1 MKFKSLSV
9 LLLLT
14 VSLFISPLL
23 ISGNEFSN
31 ISHISNEKNLEVS
44 NTFKPNVIS
53 QTSDVFKSSRHY
65 PTHQNQKVF
74 RSSATLDTT
83 NSFST
88 SITQNSITL
97 DQEGEYYWDEA
108 IPITG
113 VVTDTRD
120 ELFPNVEVYLFL
132 NTSDISEGNEVA
144 TATAGA
150 NAVFTFSR
158 NFDQSDIG
166 FWNWTVWYPDQ
177 DDGDA
182 DFGIDCFECAKIVD
196 TGNFTLYDEIS
207 FSATRDSGEEIA
219 PADTIQF
226 TGSISLRNGGAVPIP
241 IRNNYA
247 LTYVINYNEVGPTTN
262 NSYFGNE
269 NAITFRDTY
278 SGTTE
283 DSATITITINGT
295 TPYYKY
301 QNNDVTETLTFSIN
315 TDWIFNLYPT
325 ELDGVE
331 TSQSDFNNNYLTRNN
346 QEILVSG
353 VFNSSSDGVD
363 ANLWNNIP
371 INIEIDGGGIGN
383 SNTSMDV
390 TVNTVS
396 NGSFSFI
403 FILNTANFSNPIDN
417 VVITITHTDPGEL
430 LSSEQEVKTI
440 TIKLKGEADSLT
452 DVNYFGTLNVSKH
465 DETLYYTNDGNDFTI
480 NGTILDEAGR
490 AAEGVKIVFHITNQ
504 NTTGELD
511 ATTLYSSET
520 DLLEL
525 GLSISE
531 LTTNAN
537 GYFELT
543 FELPEISQDQKY
555 YTVNITISNDPI
567 SDSYR
572 WENNKNEQSSVFTF
586 EYLNFDDIT
595 TSSIDFKFYNDT
607 ANDITLEDSLIFL
620 NSTFYETYQNSSL
633 NYNFTIE
640 IKDKH
645 GRVPIGLT
653 LNLNIDVAFHTIA
666 NEANSRN
673 TSQLVINSDNN
684 GVFTFFIHN
693 ITSFDTSLFSSTHEA
708 QFRYYF
714 TIANSDFDI
723 ISETYGQQI
732 TIFGPDNTSMDVNDL
747 NSADVNFSNVASESE
762 QNITITLDI
771 VDLESSFDSFENI
784 RNVTIYWRATTSGG
798 YNSTTIGDFD
808 FSSVNWNIANMTYNP
823 VIQRFTFTLSFPD
836 HGHGYFFQVYFIVY
850 DLSGHGVNADGE
862 TNGGNQWTNGLP
874 DYDPSQA
881 NQGYDVTVSKFANIT
896 DFSNPGQPYL
906 IQMGDSLIRQIDVL
920 NDVLIDGK
928 SIATGYNITS
938 LQNNVTITLNLDEDG
953 LNYTSVKIYYRFLED
968 QNASGALSLNNPVF
982 SNDTAYLIFE
992 MTLIQ
997 IQGGTMIF
1005 TFIIDSSQLQYNTY
1019 LDFYFNYTD
1028 GANNTAVT
1036 APFVSTSGEV
1046 NPGLSFNLV
1055 VDKTPPIEAAED
1067 NFEDIRIPGREN
1079 EPNEVVIWMN
1089 ETLSDF
1095 NITHSVQD
1103 VNGTGLSDV
1112 LVHWYFNG
1120 SNSINFTQI
1129 YMQNGVVLFTNSS
1142 TYINGTF
1149 TFNVTLPDTF
1159 FLINSSL
1166 SYEIEVLD
1174 SSGNSLT
1181 LNSQSDPNSNSF
1193 EFKSQPIPPDA
1204 VEEPLPEP
1212 EEITEPA
1219 TVIETIITTDEDG
1232 NEVTITNTTIIQ
1244 PAVPEETN
1252 NALWIVAGF
1261 LGLLG
1266 LLTLYYQRNNI
1277 KDMIQ
1282 QRQRR
1287 KKVQGALS
1295 DIIKEIRELGEQQ
1308 KFKRAILLIWEA
1320 LERVSKEIVNASR
1333 PFNVTAREFTAYLS
1347 TVTIVDRETLLTL
1360 SDTFEL
1366 ARYGKDNPS
1375 KEIFENAINALENT
1389 IESIIKSG
1397 ARSRV
1402 TNDDE
1407 DW

>member
-44 NTFKPNVIS
+44 NNFKPNVIS

-88 SITQNSITL
+88 SITQTSIIL

-120 ELFPNVEVYLFL
+120 ELFPGVEVYLFL
-132 NTSDISEGNEVA
+132 NESDISEGNEVA
-144 TATAGA
+144 TATANA
-150 NAVFTFSR
+150 NAIFAFSR
-158 NFDQSDIG
+158 DFLQNQIG
-166 FWNWTVWYPDQ
+166 FWNWTIWYPDQ

-182 DFGIDCFECAKIVD
+182 DFGIDCFECAKVVD

-207 FSATRDSGEEIA
+207 FSAVRDSGEQIA
-219 PADTIQF
+219 PADNIQF
-226 TGSISLRNGGAVPIP
+226 TGSIELRNGNPVPVA

-247 LTYVINYNEVGPTTN
+247 LTYTINYNEVGSTTN
-262 NSYFGNE
+262 NSYFGTSSS
-269 NAITFRDTY
+269 ITFNDNY
-278 SGTTE
+278 PGTTA
-283 DSATITITINGT
+283 DSGTITIEINGT

-301 QNNDVTETLTFSIN
+301 QNNDQTETLTFSIV
-315 TDWIFNLYPT
+315 TDWVFNLANT
-325 ELDGVE
+325 QVDGVA
-331 TSQSDFNNNYLTRNN
+331 TTQSDFNNQFLSRTN
-346 QEILVSG
+346 QEIIISG
-353 VFNSSSDGVD
+353 VFNSSSEGVD
-363 ANLWNNIP
+363 ANLWNNVP
-371 INIEIDGGGIGN
+371 INIEIDGAGISN
-383 SNTSMDV
+383 TNTSMDF

-396 NGSFSFI
+396 NGTFFAT
-403 FILNTANFSNPIDN
+403 FILNTANFSNPTENLI
-417 VVITITHTDPGEL
+417 ITITNTDPNDL
-430 LSSEQEVKTI
+430 LSSVEEVKTI
-440 TIKLKGEADSLT
+440 QIKLKAEADDLT
-452 DVNYFGTLNVSKH
+452 NVNYFGTLNATDY

-490 AAEGVKIVFHITNQ
+490 GAEGVKIVFHITNQ
-504 NTTGELD
+504 NTTNEAD

-520 DLLEL
+520 DLLDL

-537 GYFELT
+537 GHFLLT
-543 FELPEISQDQKY
+543 FELPEISEDQKY
-555 YTVNITISNDPI
+555 FTVNITISNDAV

-572 WENNKNEQSSVFTF
+572 WENNKNKQSSVFTF

-595 TSSIDFKFYNDT
+595 TSSVDFKFHNDT
-607 ANDITLEDSLIFL
+607 ANEITLENGIVFL

-633 NYNFTIE
+633 NYKFTIE

-653 LNLNIDVAFHTIA
+653 LNLNIDVAFHTSA

-673 TSQLVINSDNN
+673 TTQLSITSDNN

-693 ITSFDTSLFSSTHEA
+693 ITSFDTSVFAKTHGA
-708 QFRYYF
+708 AFKYLF
-714 TIANSDFDI
+714 TIADSDFDI
-723 ISETYGQQI
+723 NSETYGQQI
-732 TIFGPDNTSMDVNDL
+732 TIFGPDNTSMDINDL
-747 NSADVNFSNVASESE
+747 SAEDVSFSNVADESE
-762 QNITITLDI
+762 ANITITLNIQDF
-771 VDLESSFDSFENI
+771 ESYGIDYTNI
-784 RNVTIYWRATTSGG
+784 RNVTIYWRATTTGG
-798 YNSTTIGDFD
+798 YNSTSINDFD
-808 FSSVNWNIANMTYNP
+808 FSSVNWNIANMTYNN
-823 VIQRFTFTLSFPD
+823 IADRFQFVLSFPD

-850 DLSGHGVNADGE
+850 DLSGHGVDVNE
-862 TNGGNQWTNGLP
+862 NTNGGNQWTNGLP

-896 DFSNPGQPYL
+896 NFSDPGQPYL
-906 IQMGDSLIRQIDVL
+906 LQMGDTLIRQIDVP

-938 LQNNVTITLNLDEDG
+938 LQNNVTITLNLEEDG

-1046 NPGLSFNLV
+1046 NPALSFNLV

-1079 EPNEVVIWMN
+1079 EPNEVVVWMN

-1129 YMQNGVVLFTNSS
+1129 YMQNGVVIFTNSS

-1149 TFNVTLPDTF
+1149 TFNVTLPDIF

-1181 LNSQSDPNSNSF
+1181 LNSQADPNSNSF
-1193 EFKSQPIPPDA
+1193 EFKSQPLPPDA

-1212 EEITEPA
+1212 EDITEPA

-1287 KKVQGALS
+1287 KKVEGALS

-1308 KFKRAILLIWEA
+1308 KFKRAILLIWDA

-1360 SDTFEL
+1360 SDTFES

-1375 KEIFENAINALENT
+1375 KETFENAINALEST